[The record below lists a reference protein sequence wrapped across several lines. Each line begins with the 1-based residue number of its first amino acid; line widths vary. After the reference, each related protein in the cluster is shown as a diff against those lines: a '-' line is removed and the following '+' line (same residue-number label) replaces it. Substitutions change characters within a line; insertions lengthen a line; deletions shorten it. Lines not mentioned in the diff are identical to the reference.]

1 MTFIS
6 TEGRFNN
13 NTFLIDGNHF
23 GGKGNLALYVI
34 ENNGNRLMVDITT
47 EIATRKVVLALKEL
61 KLYPIHKIVLTHS
74 HWDHIAGI
82 YKLKKLMK
90 ETEIEVLASENAIEN
105 LKNPEIFNKAYGEKV
120 RSIEGVM
127 PLKEGDIIDL
137 NGLKLEVLNFFGHT
151 MDSIAVFDKK
161 NKSILVGD
169 AIINR
174 SNYETVKPPFM
185 PPDFNEEE
193 LLKTYQRLRDMKE
206 KLSSIS
212 LAHYGV
218 WTDDDFE
225 NILKE
230 MQEIHFKTKES
241 ITYNEF

>member
-1 MTFIS
+1 MTFIN
-6 TEGRFNN
+6 TEGKFNDN
-13 NTFLIDGNHF
+13 SFLVDGNLF

-34 ENNGNRLMVDITT
+34 ENNGTRLMVDITT
-47 EIATRKVVLALKEL
+47 EIGTRKLALALKEL
-61 KLYPIHKIVLTHS
+61 NLYPIHKIVLTHS

-90 ETEIEVLASENAIEN
+90 ETEIEVLASENAIDN